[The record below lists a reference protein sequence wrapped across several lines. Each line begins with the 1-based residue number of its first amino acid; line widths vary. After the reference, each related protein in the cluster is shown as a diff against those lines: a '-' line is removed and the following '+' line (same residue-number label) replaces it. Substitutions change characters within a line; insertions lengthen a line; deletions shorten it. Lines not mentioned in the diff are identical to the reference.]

1 MFTNFSVVPLRITTV
16 FGTILSIVGFTFGII
31 TFIEKIIHP
40 EIPQG
45 YASIVIVFIIFSGV
59 QLIFL
64 GVIGE
69 YLGRLFIANNKQ
81 PQFFIKKKF
90 E

>member
-1 MFTNFSVVPLRITTV
+1 MCVYKEYKPWDIEPAFYK
-16 FGTILSIVGFTFGII
+16 
-31 TFIEKIIHP
+31 FIRHKLLYP

-45 YASIVIVFIIFSGV
+45 YASIIIVLVIFSGV

-69 YLGRLFIANNKQ
+69 YLGRLFIANNKH
-81 PQFFIKKKF
+81 PQFFITKIF